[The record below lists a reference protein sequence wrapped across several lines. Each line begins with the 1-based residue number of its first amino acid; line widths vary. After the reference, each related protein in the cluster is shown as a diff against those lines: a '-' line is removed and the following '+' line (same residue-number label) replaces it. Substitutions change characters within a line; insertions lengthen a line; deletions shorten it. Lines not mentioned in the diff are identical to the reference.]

1 MISKIEQPF
10 HGIRTFLKANTYN
23 IDKGIKILGVPLDS
37 NTSFRS
43 GARHAPAAIREAS
56 LMLTDGSH
64 PVYRNDLNYDELWD
78 AGDYPVNNSNPH
90 TSLLDFYEYYADSFD
105 PNLKHLLFGG
115 DHSITYPAIKALSSI
130 YGKPISLV
138 HFDAH
143 CDTWRSHWGTTIGHG
158 TWLYHAIVNGYVEPV
173 NTVQIGIRSPAD
185 AEAADFLTTTG
196 GTVIGSRAF
205 LKNDL
210 DTIINDIRNVIGDN
224 DVYLTFD
231 IDCLDPAYAP
241 GTGTPEIGGLTT
253 LQAQYILENLN
264 LNWIGA
270 DFVEVA
276 PAYDHSN
283 ITSLAAAT
291 LAHTWICQMQ
301 STFKLLK

>member
-1 MISKIEQPF
+1 MSKEQPF
-10 HGIRTFLKANTYN
+10 QGIRTFLKAKTD
-23 IDKGIKILGVPLDS
+23 IIEKGIKILGVPFDA

-43 GARHAPAAIREAS
+43 GARHGPAAIREAS

-64 PVYRNDLNYDELWD
+64 PIFRNALNYDELWD
-78 AGDYPVNNSNPH
+78 AGDFPVNNAESYP
-90 TSLLDFYEYYADSFD
+90 SLKRLQEYFFGSLD
-105 PNLKHLLFGG
+105 LKLKYLLLGG
-115 DHSITYPAIKALSSI
+115 DHSITYPMLQALSQF
-130 YGKPISLV
+130 YNKPISLV

-143 CDTWRSHWGTTIGHG
+143 CDTWSDHWGKPIGHG
-158 TWLYHAIVNGYVEPV
+158 SWLYHAIINNYVDPKT
-173 NTVQIGIRSPAD
+173 TVQIGIRSPAD
-185 AEAADFLTTTG
+185 PEAADYLKNAG
-196 GTVIGSRAF
+196 GTVIDNRAF
-205 LKNDL
+205 LRDNL
-210 DTIINDIRNVIGDN
+210 DSIVDRIKGIIGDN
-224 DVYLTFD
+224 LVYLTFD

-276 PAYDHSN
+276 PAYDHGD

-291 LAHTWICQMQ
+291 LAYSWICQMQ